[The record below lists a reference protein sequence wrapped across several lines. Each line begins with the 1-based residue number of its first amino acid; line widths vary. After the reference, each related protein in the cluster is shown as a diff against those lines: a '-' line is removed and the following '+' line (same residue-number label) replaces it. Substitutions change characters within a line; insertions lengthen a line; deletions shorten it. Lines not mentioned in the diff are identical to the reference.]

1 MSGSRKYM
9 AANDAAAEKNGSG
22 KHWTK
27 AERELRLVT
36 EVKPQAERKVM
47 APKWL
52 TDKALREEF
61 YELAKLLK
69 AMDVGF
75 CQPDGDFLAMYLAT
89 RQEYLAATKHV
100 RLALNAGDAK
110 AAKSWTGTRDKLFS
124 ECRACANELGLTISS
139 RCKLVAPE
147 PKTEVENPL
156 ETLRR
161 KYMEA

>member
-1 MSGSRKYM
+1 MSGTRKYM

-27 AERELRLVT
+27 AERELRLLT
-36 EVKPQAERKVM
+36 EVKPQTEKKVM

-75 CQPDGDFLAMYLAT
+75 CQPDGDFLATYLAT

-100 RLALNAGDAK
+100 RLALNDGDEK
-110 AAKSWTGTRDKLFS
+110 AAKTWTGTRDKLFT

-147 PKTEVENPL
+147 PKEEIENPL
-156 ETLRR
+156 EALRR
-161 KYMEA
+161 KYMDA